1 MVVGPFR
8 LHGYSVRMLLL
19 ACLFALTLGSATPP
33 AVPPSRAARTI
44 AVLPVRGEIDA
55 ITVESLTARARRAT
69 EAGADAIVIELDT
82 PGGEMLSTLELCR
95 RIKGTFPPNTVAWI
109 RPQAFSAGAITA
121 LACREIVVTPDAVLG
136 DAAPIRVSMLGGLQ
150 SLEPAERAKLEA
162 PLLSEVTDSAR
173 RNGHDERLCRAF
185 ISAPLELWLLEDV
198 ERGER
203 YLVDAEE
210 YAAVFDEEP
219 PRTGAASRPTTGSA
233 VAAWITDAL
242 RRPAA
247 TGDDD
252 ASQRYLPG
260 RAALTDADR
269 ARLRLVSRIDGAD
282 ELLTLRAAEAVALG
296 LARAEIADEA
306 ALRQHFGAHS
316 SFRLEPR
323 WSEPIA
329 RVLTSGWMRAL
340 LVIAL
345 VVCFVGEMLAP
356 GVGVFSIGG
365 LVAVA
370 LLVVGP
376 LLAGL
381 AEWWPAIA
389 MVAGLG
395 LVALEL
401 LVFPGSLLAG
411 SAGVIAFA
419 GGTIGLFV
427 VSDPSPDPTRS
438 MLQGLATLACSVVA
452 AFAMAWWLGRTR
464 GGLAGLAVHEAQLAT
479 PGASAALPPVGAQ
492 GLTTTDLRPIG
503 EVEIDGRVFQ
513 ARANAWIERGSRVRV
528 TAIEANELRVEAVA

>member
-1 MVVGPFR
+1 MVVGPFH

-19 ACLFALTLGSATPP
+19 ACLMAVILQGAAPT
-33 AVPPSRAARTI
+33 AVPPSRAAKLV

-55 ITVESLTARARRAT
+55 ITVESLTARAKRAT
-69 EAGADAIVIELDT
+69 LAGADAIVIELDT

-95 RIKGTFPPNTVAWI
+95 RIKGTFPSNTAAWI

-121 LACREIVVTPDAVLG
+121 LACREIVVSPDAVLG

-150 SLEPAERAKLEA
+150 ALEPAERAKLEA

-185 ISAPLELWLLEDV
+185 ISAPLELWLLEDT

-210 YAAVFDEEP
+210 YAAVFGEEP
-219 PRTGAASRPTTGSA
+219 PRAGTASRPTAGSA

-260 RAALTDADR
+260 RAPLTAADR
-269 ARLRLVSRIDGAD
+269 VRLRLVSRIDGAD

-306 ALRQHFGAHS
+306 ALRQHFGAQA
-316 SFRLEPR
+316 SFRLVPR
-323 WSEPIA
+323 WSEPVA
-329 RVLTSGWMRAL
+329 RVLTSGWLRAL

-345 VVCFVGEMLAP
+345 VACFVGEMLAP
-356 GVGVFSIGG
+356 GIGVFSIGG
-365 LVAVA
+365 LAAVG
-370 LLVVGP
+370 LLIVGP

-411 SAGVIAFA
+411 SAGVLAFA

-427 VSDPSPDPTRS
+427 ASDPSPDPTRS
-438 MLQGLATLACSVVA
+438 MLQGLATLAGSVLA
-452 AFAMAWWLGRTR
+452 AFLMAWWLGRTR

-479 PGASAALPPVGAQ
+479 PSASATLPPVGSE

-503 EVEIDGRVFQ
+503 EVEIDGRVHQ

-528 TAIEANELRVEAVA
+528 TAIEANELRVEALA

>member
-1 MVVGPFR
+1 
-8 LHGYSVRMLLL
+8 
-19 ACLFALTLGSATPP
+19 
-33 AVPPSRAARTI
+33 
-44 AVLPVRGEIDA
+44 
-55 ITVESLTARARRAT
+55 
-69 EAGADAIVIELDT
+69 
-82 PGGEMLSTLELCR
+82 
-95 RIKGTFPPNTVAWI
+95 
-109 RPQAFSAGAITA
+109 
-121 LACREIVVTPDAVLG
+121 
-136 DAAPIRVSMLGGLQ
+136 
-150 SLEPAERAKLEA
+150 
-162 PLLSEVTDSAR
+162 
-173 RNGHDERLCRAF
+173 
-185 ISAPLELWLLEDV
+185 
-198 ERGER
+198 
-203 YLVDAEE
+203 
-210 YAAVFDEEP
+210 
-219 PRTGAASRPTTGSA
+219 
-233 VAAWITDAL
+233 
-242 RRPAA
+242 
-247 TGDDD
+247 
-252 ASQRYLPG
+252 
-260 RAALTDADR
+260 
-269 ARLRLVSRIDGAD
+269 
-282 ELLTLRAAEAVALG
+282 
-296 LARAEIADEA
+296 
-306 ALRQHFGAHS
+306 
-316 SFRLEPR
+316 
-323 WSEPIA
+323 
-329 RVLTSGWMRAL
+329 
-340 LVIAL
+340 
-345 VVCFVGEMLAP
+345 MLAP

-438 MLQGLATLACSVVA
+438 MLQGLATLAGSVVA

-479 PGASAALPPVGAQ
+479 PGASAMLPPVGAQ

>member
-1 MVVGPFR
+1 
-8 LHGYSVRMLLL
+8 MLML
-19 ACLFALTLGSATPP
+19 ACLMAVILQGAAPN
-33 AVPPSRAARTI
+33 AVPPSRAASLV

-69 EAGADAIVIELDT
+69 LAGADAIVIDLDT

-95 RIKGTFPPNTVAWI
+95 RIKGSFPANTVAWI

-136 DAAPIRVSMLGGLQ
+136 DAAPIQLSAIGGLR
-150 SLEPAERAKLEA
+150 SLEPTERAKLEA

-185 ISAPLELWLLEDV
+185 VSAPLELWLLEDAV
-198 ERGER
+198 GGTR

-210 YAAVFDEEP
+210 YRAIFDEEP
-219 PRTGAASRPTTGSA
+219 PRSGAASRPSSGPG
-233 VAAWITDAL
+233 VVAWITDAL

-252 ASQRYLPG
+252 AAQRYPPG
-260 RAALTDADR
+260 RSPLGASDR
-269 ARLRLVSRIDGAD
+269 ERLRLVSRIDGAD

-306 ALRQHFGAHS
+306 ALRQHFGAQA
-316 SFRLEPR
+316 SFTLEPR

-345 VVCFVGEMLAP
+345 VVCFVGEMLVP
-356 GVGVFSIGG
+356 GLGLFSIGG
-365 LVAVA
+365 LVAA
-370 LLVVGP
+370 GLLVIGP

-381 AEWWPAIA
+381 AEWWPAMA
-389 MVAGLG
+389 MIAGLG

-411 SAGVIAFA
+411 SAGVLAFA

-427 VSDPSPDPTRS
+427 VSDPSPDPTGA
-438 MLQGLATLACSVVA
+438 MLQGLGTLAGSVIA
-452 AFAMAWWLGRTR
+452 AFAMAWWLGRSR

-479 PGASAALPPVGAQ
+479 PNHAKVLPVTGSV
-492 GLTTTDLRPIG
+492 GLTLTDLRPIG
-503 EVEIDGRVFQ
+503 EVEIEGRVFQ
-513 ARANAWIERGSRVRV
+513 ARAGTWIERGSRVRV
-528 TAIEANELRVEAVA
+528 TGNEANELRVEAVA

>member
-1 MVVGPFR
+1 
-8 LHGYSVRMLLL
+8 MLLL

-33 AVPPSRAARTI
+33 AVPPSRAAERV
-44 AVLPVRGEIDA
+44 AVLPVRGEIDS
-55 ITVESLTARARRAT
+55 ITVESLTSRAKRASD
-69 EAGADAIVIELDT
+69 AGADAIVIELDT

-95 RIKGTFPPNTVAWI
+95 RIKGSFPPNTVAWI

-185 ISAPLELWLLEDV
+185 ISAPLELWLLEDPA
-198 ERGER
+198 RGER
-203 YLVDAEE
+203 FLVDAEE
-210 YAAVFDEEP
+210 YIAVFGEEP
-219 PRTGAASRPTTGSA
+219 PRANGLSRPIGGPA
-233 VAAWITDAL
+233 VVAWVTDAL
-242 RRPAA
+242 RRPAV

-252 ASQRYLPG
+252 AAQRFAPG
-260 RAALTDADR
+260 RAPLGPADR
-269 ARLRLVSRIDGAD
+269 ERLRYVSRIDGAD

-306 ALRQHFGAHS
+306 ALRQHFGAQT
-316 SFRLEPR
+316 SFTLEPR

-329 RVLTSGWMRAL
+329 RVLTSGWMRTL
-340 LVIAL
+340 LVILL

-356 GVGVFSIGG
+356 GIGVFSIGG
-365 LVAVA
+365 LVAVG
-370 LLVVGP
+370 LLVIGP

-389 MVAGLG
+389 MIAGLG
-395 LVALEL
+395 LIALEL

-411 SAGVIAFA
+411 SAGVLAFA

-427 VSDPSPDPTRS
+427 VSDPSPDPTRA
-438 MLQGLATLACSVVA
+438 MLQGLGTLAGSVIA
-452 AFAMAWWLGRTR
+452 AFAMAWWLGRSR
-464 GGLAGLAVHEAQLAT
+464 GGFAGLAVHEVQLAT
-479 PGASAALPPVGAQ
+479 PDPATVLPAIGAE
-492 GLTTTDLRPIG
+492 GLTLTDLRPIG
-503 EVEIDGRVFQ
+503 EVEIESRVHQ
-513 ARANAWIERGSRVRV
+513 ARASTWIERGTRVRV
-528 TAIEANELRVEAVA
+528 VGREAGELRVEPLE

>member
-1 MVVGPFR
+1 MF
-8 LHGYSVRMLLL
+8 LL
-19 ACLFALTLGSATPP
+19 ASLMAVILQGSAPT
-33 AVPPSRAARTI
+33 AVPPSRAAKLV

-55 ITVESLTARARRAT
+55 ITVESLTTRARRAT
-69 EAGADAIVIELDT
+69 EAGAGAIVIELDT

-95 RIKGTFPPNTVAWI
+95 RIKGSFPANTVAWI

-121 LACREIVVTPDAVLG
+121 LACREIVVSPDAVLG

-185 ISAPLELWLLEDV
+185 ISAPLELWLLEDT

-210 YAAVFDEEP
+210 YATVFGEEP
-219 PRTGAASRPTTGSA
+219 PRTGTASRPTSGAGVT
-233 VAAWITDAL
+233 AWITDAL

-260 RAALTDADR
+260 RAPLTDADR
-269 ARLRLVSRIDGAD
+269 VRLRLVSRIDGVD

-306 ALRQHFGAHS
+306 ALRQHFGAQA

-323 WSEPIA
+323 WSEPVA

-356 GVGVFSIGG
+356 GIGVFSIGG
-365 LVAVA
+365 LAAVG
-370 LLVVGP
+370 LLIVGP

-411 SAGVIAFA
+411 SAGVLAFA

-438 MLQGLATLACSVVA
+438 MLQGLATLAGSVIA

-479 PGASAALPPVGAQ
+479 PSASTMLPSVGSE

-503 EVEIDGRVFQ
+503 EVEIDGRVHQ

-528 TAIEANELRVEAVA
+528 TAIEANELRVEALA

>member
-1 MVVGPFR
+1 MF
-8 LHGYSVRMLLL
+8 LLT
-19 ACLFALTLGSATPP
+19 CLFALMLGSVTPP
-33 AVPPSRAARTI
+33 SVPPSRAARMV

-55 ITVESLTARARRAT
+55 ITVESLTSRAKRASD
-69 EAGADAIVIELDT
+69 AGADAIVIELDT

-95 RIKGTFPPNTVAWI
+95 RIKGSFPPNTVAWI

-136 DAAPIRVSMLGGLQ
+136 DAAPIRVSALGGLQ

-185 ISAPLELWLLEDV
+185 ISAPLELWLLEDP

-210 YAAVFDEEP
+210 YQAVFGEEP
-219 PRTGAASRPTTGSA
+219 PRAVTVSRPVGGPT
-233 VAAWITDAL
+233 VLAWVTDAL

-252 ASQRYLPG
+252 ASQRFAPG
-260 RAALTDADR
+260 RTPLGAADR
-269 ARLRLVSRIDGAD
+269 DRLRLVSRIDGAD

-306 ALRQHFGAHS
+306 ALRQHFGAQA
-316 SFRLEPR
+316 SFTLEPR
-323 WSEPIA
+323 WSEPVA

-345 VVCFVGEMLAP
+345 VACFVGEMLAP
-356 GVGVFSIGG
+356 GIGVFSIGG
-365 LVAVA
+365 LIAVG
-370 LLVVGP
+370 LLVIGP
-376 LLAGL
+376 MLAGL

-389 MVAGLG
+389 MIAGLG
-395 LVALEL
+395 LIALEL

-427 VSDPSPDPTRS
+427 ASDPSPDPTRA
-438 MLQGLATLACSVVA
+438 MLEGLATLAGSVLA
-452 AFAMAWWLGRTR
+452 AFVMAWWLGRSR

-479 PGASAALPPVGAQ
+479 PNRTDTPPAIGSE
-492 GLTTTDLRPIG
+492 GRSLTDLRPVG
-503 EVEIDGRVFQ
+503 EVEIAGRVFQ

-528 TAIEANELRVEAVA
+528 VGIEANELRVESLA